1 MQFFNKIGDVSVRP
15 YLKGSFLWLSV
26 RCCVFCSV
34 HGSARFGSSCPETV
48 PTCVGIA
55 ALSHGIEDKQIHSC
69 GVKQVLKWIS
79 SLCSSVSRYP
89 PRLLVLVFPS
99 LQLSVEESAA
109 YFLCSS
115 SSFSSSSSSYLYS
128 FNHPLPL
135 GSSIRAAQ
143 MLHSCGPD
151 WMFNW
156 MVKICRDIQLY
167 FKLNNIFCKLIASIR
182 HALKSVCPTSS
193 EVW

>member
-15 YLKGSFLWLSV
+15 YLKGSFLWLSAS
-26 RCCVFCSV
+26 CCFFCSV
-34 HGSARFGSSCPETV
+34 HGWARFGSSCPETV

-69 GVKQVLKWIS
+69 SVKQVLKWIS

-89 PRLLVLVFPS
+89 PRLLFLVFPS

-115 SSFSSSSSSYLYS
+115 SSSSSSSLSCSSSCSLSSSSSPSSYHYYYYCLKHHVYLK
-128 FNHPLPL
+128 F
-135 GSSIRAAQ
+135 I
-143 MLHSCGPD
+143 LH
-151 WMFNW
+151 
-156 MVKICRDIQLY
+156 L
-167 FKLNNIFCKLIASIR
+167 
-182 HALKSVCPTSS
+182 
-193 EVW
+193 